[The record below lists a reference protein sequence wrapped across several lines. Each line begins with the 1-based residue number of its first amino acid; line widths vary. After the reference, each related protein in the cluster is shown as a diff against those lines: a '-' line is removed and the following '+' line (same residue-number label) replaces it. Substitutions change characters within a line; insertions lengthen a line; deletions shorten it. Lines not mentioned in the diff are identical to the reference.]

1 MKREKISLELLLLSD
16 GNPRLE
22 PSFGEDEA
30 INNMVADQ
38 NNKLVELASDIVV
51 HGLNPLD
58 TVGVYPS
65 ETYRGF
71 YEIGEGNRRM
81 CALKLLAAP
90 ERIQHINAA
99 LFSKFAALSKGYSV
113 PESIE
118 VVVFEDEAAMQ
129 HWMEIRH
136 MGEQG
141 GKGLAKWNSVQ
152 KARFNRMQT
161 GSDALL
167 DFWDWMDA
175 NKILTYDEILDVTK
189 TNWQRILRERYFPFL
204 RLQYDG
210 AYVVQPEDISSF
222 AERIKA
228 IQKRLSG
235 ETVAIVYDQL
245 RIENFYNS
253 ISNELYG
260 KNYQEV
266 IYEEK
271 PQLSMR
277 QHDCPIDLNQNHI
290 EDLQKSQTS
299 LGLDK
304 GGAGDGKPE
313 DDFPTDECHNR
324 DIGRDVFNGC
334 ATIIPFGYAIRTEN
348 MRLNKIVNELKKINA
363 DTFPNACGTL
373 LRALFELSA
382 KVYLEKQDGSN
393 HTSDEFESAIRQ
405 AANGLR
411 QQGRIDNSQHSA
423 ICKDIDNLRK
433 IFNGYMHNTEGYPS
447 SEALKNFFKCH
458 RKFIQECLR

>member
-1 MKREKISLELLLLSD
+1 MSNWHFGHEIMNKTILED
-16 GNPRLE
+16 
-22 PSFGEDEA
+22 
-30 INNMVADQ
+30 
-38 NNKLVELASDIVV
+38 
-51 HGLNPLD
+51 
-58 TVGVYPS
+58 PS

-71 YEIGEGNRRM
+71 YEVGEGNRRM
-81 CALKLLAAP
+81 CALKLLASP
-90 ERIQHINAA
+90 ERIQHVNAV
-99 LFSKFAALSKGYSV
+99 LYSKFAALSKEYSV

-167 DFWDWMDA
+167 DFWDWMVA
-175 NKILTYDEILDVTK
+175 NKILTYDEILNVTK

-204 RLQYDG
+204 KLQYDG
-210 AYVVQPEDISSF
+210 AYTVQPEDIRSF

-245 RIENFYNS
+245 RIEDFYNS

-260 KNYQEV
+260 KNYREV
-266 IYEEK
+266 IDEEK
-271 PQLSMR
+271 PQMSIR
-277 QHDCPIDLNQNHI
+277 QHDCLVDLNQNHA
-290 EDLQKSQTS
+290 EGLQESQTS
-299 LGLDK
+299 CGLGNDS
-304 GGAGDGKPE
+304 AGDGKSE
-313 DDFPTDECHNR
+313 GDLSSDECHNW

-334 ATIIPFGYAIRTEN
+334 ATIIPFAYAIRTEN
-348 MRLNKIVNELKKINA
+348 MRLNKIINELKKINA

-382 KVYLEKQDGSN
+382 KVYLEKQDGSS

-433 IFNGYMHNTEGYPS
+433 IFNGYIFSRPPIIGRAAFLRLDRKIEKFLENTLPNGAPY
-447 SEALKNFFKCH
+447 SE
-458 RKFIQECLR
+458 

>member
-204 RLQYDG
+204 RLQYDE

-245 RIENFYNS
+245 RIENFTTQSQMSYM
-253 ISNELYG
+253 G
-260 KNYQEV
+260 K
-266 IYEEK
+266 
-271 PQLSMR
+271 
-277 QHDCPIDLNQNHI
+277 
-290 EDLQKSQTS
+290 
-299 LGLDK
+299 
-304 GGAGDGKPE
+304 
-313 DDFPTDECHNR
+313 
-324 DIGRDVFNGC
+324 
-334 ATIIPFGYAIRTEN
+334 II
-348 MRLNKIVNELKKINA
+348 KK
-363 DTFPNACGTL
+363 
-373 LRALFELSA
+373 
-382 KVYLEKQDGSN
+382 
-393 HTSDEFESAIRQ
+393 
-405 AANGLR
+405 
-411 QQGRIDNSQHSA
+411 
-423 ICKDIDNLRK
+423 
-433 IFNGYMHNTEGYPS
+433 
-447 SEALKNFFKCH
+447 
-458 RKFIQECLR
+458 